1 MDVRIGLWGKLSTE
15 ELMFLNCGVGE
26 DSWESLGLQGI
37 QPVHPKGNQHRVFI
51 GRTDA
56 EAETP
61 ILWLPDA
68 KNWLTRKGPDAGN
81 AWRQEEKGITEDEM
95 VGWHHRLDGHL
106 VMGRKAWHAS
116 VHGVTKSQTL
126 LSDWTDW
133 LKESLSSQTKGEEGE
148 KPRKK

>member
-68 KNWLTRKGPDAGN
+68 KNWLTWKGPDAAN

-95 VGWHHRLDGHL
+95 VGWHHRLDGQL